1 MAAWED
7 APLYDAGAGATGAGN
22 VAKPETAST
31 RPAWEAAPLAN
42 KEEPRERGFIQG
54 VKEMFTG
61 SERQTRATK
70 ELPELQ
76 NSGLFK
82 GLDIPAGQ
90 QAALFAALPTTTDPG
105 EIAKMLRSSSPYIG
119 ISQDEKGNLIAAN
132 NKTGVQAVINKP
144 GLTGLDV
151 AQAVG
156 IGAAFTPA
164 GRVATLAGGG
174 LARQA
179 VVLGAG
185 SAATQAGLEG
195 LQENA
200 GGNFDGGDIAIAG
213 ALGAAT
219 PFVASA
225 AGGVVDAGKR
235 AVRAMRNP
243 AQGENAQ
250 LVRAAEQ
257 TNIPLMTSDVFPP
270 ETFMSR
276 SAQVAGERIPFAGT
290 AGARQAQREAR
301 IAAVEDL
308 NNQYPPPQADQIM
321 ESLQARVGRRR
332 KAAGNRIGKYE
343 AQLDQVGVVPY
354 ARTTQAADDALAEL
368 NRPGIVG
375 SPEAASE
382 IQQFIQTL
390 NAAPQT
396 YSSLRENRT
405 ALRDI
410 VKSFDG
416 AARSQLPTRAKAL
429 LTRLQSS
436 LYDDMN
442 DVARANLPAQDVLKL
457 RQANAIYGEEAGKV
471 SKSRMKSVLDRG
483 DVTPELAESLLFSRK
498 PSEVRNLFQSLD
510 TEGRQAAR
518 ATIIQRL
525 LRNSQGAD
533 GLSPDRFINNMNKM
547 PAQANIFFRDA
558 DRRQLEGLRQV
569 LDATRRAG
577 QAGVMTNTGQQNY
590 SIGGFAAAS
599 AAGLKA
605 IPIAGSIGGFARL
618 YESAPVR
625 NALIRLAEN
634 PNTGASAASARALAA
649 RFSPYIQ
656 ALQAGGGDE
665 DNSEATEPVQRPAAD
680 GQPVLPALQSDNPTP
695 EPSGGAAVLPNQG
708 LQAQEQAQQADDD
721 TGSPGPGTGG
731 LITAGNI
738 DLNTRPTVRNAD
750 GSISTVRSM
759 SIGVDGKEVL
769 IPTVSDDGRIMS
781 DREAIKTYERTGKHL
796 GVFKDV
802 QSADDYAQKLHEDQ
816 ADQYG
821 DKEDTQPT
829 DLLPSSKADRA
840 SLPPAEALDIA
851 ARDAA
856 TSPDNDLPE
865 PSTAQKEAGNYR
877 KGHINLQGLN
887 IAIENPRGSE
897 RKGVDKDGN
906 EWSHS
911 MSDHYGYIKRTTGA
925 DGDQVDV
932 YVGPEPFSQRVFVV
946 DQKDQG
952 SGKFDEHKVMIGY
965 TNQAAAVKAY
975 KSNFDKGWN
984 VGDVTEMKM
993 PDFKAWL
1000 KSGES
1005 AKPLASTGAKSST
1018 QAINAKMAAV
1028 RLSGKSSAQK
1038 DKELATLTQEKE
1050 KLAS

>member
-7 APLYDAGAGATGAGN
+7 APLHEAAA
-22 VAKPETAST
+22 VAKPENRLARS
-31 RPAWEAAPLAN
+31 AWESAPIAE
-42 KEEPRERGFIQG
+42 KEAPQEGGFFQS
-54 VKEMFTG
+54 VKNLFTG
-61 SERQTRATK
+61 EDRQTRATK

-90 QAALFAALPTTTDPG
+90 QAALFAALPTTTDTG

-164 GRVATLAGGG
+164 GRGAAMAGGG
-174 LARQA
+174 MGRQA
-179 VVLGAG
+179 LVLGAG

-225 AGGVVDAGKR
+225 AGGVVDAGRR

-332 KAAGNRIGKYE
+332 QAAGNRIGRYE

-375 SPEAASE
+375 SPEAANE
-382 IQQFIQTL
+382 IQQFMQTL

-429 LTRLQSS
+429 LTRLQSA
-436 LYDDMN
+436 LYDDMS
-442 DVARANLPAQDVLKL
+442 DVAQANLPVQDVLKL

-518 ATIIQRL
+518 ATIIQKL
-525 LRNSQGAD
+525 LRDSHGAD

-558 DRRQLEGLRQV
+558 DRQQLEGLRRV
-569 LDATRRAG
+569 LDSTRRAG

-590 SIGGFAAAS
+590 SIGGFAAAT

-605 IPIAGSIGGFARL
+605 IPIAGAIGGFARL

-634 PNTGASAASARALAA
+634 PSTGASSAAAQALAV
-649 RFSPYIQ
+649 RFSPYLQ
-656 ALQAGGGDE
+656 AMQAGGGDD
-665 DNSEATEPVQRPAAD
+665 DNSEATAPVDRPPATA
-680 GQPVLPALQSDNPTP
+680 GQPNLPKVPDQAQIPSSESTEISSKNQQSLENGIP
-695 EPSGGAAVLPNQG
+695 EPAESGRSKQQG
-708 LQAQEQAQQADDD
+708 LLA
-721 TGSPGPGTGG
+721 P
-731 LITAGNI
+731 GNI
-738 DLNTRPTVRNAD
+738 DLNARPTVRNAD

-759 SIGVDGKEVL
+759 SIGIDGKEVL

-781 DREAIKTYERTGKHL
+781 DDEAIQTYQRTGKHL
-796 GVFKDV
+796 GMFKDPE
-802 QSADDYAQKLHEDQ
+802 SASAYAEKLHEDQ

-821 DKEDTQPT
+821 DKDGAKPG
-829 DLLPSSKADRA
+829 DVLPEAGDDQA
-840 SLPPAEALDIA
+840 ALPPAQALELA
-851 ARDAA
+851 ARSAA

-877 KGHINLQGLN
+877 KGHIKLQGLN

-897 RKGVDKDGN
+897 RKGVDGN
-906 EWSHS
+906 GKEWSHF

-952 SGKFDEHKVMIGY
+952 SGKFDEHKVMLGY
-965 TNQAAAVKAY
+965 TSQAAAIKAY
-975 KSNFDKGWN
+975 KSNFDKDWS

-993 PDFKAWL
+993 PEFKAWL
-1000 KSGES
+1000 KAGDT
-1005 AKPLASTGAKSST
+1005 AKPLAAGASKPTVKS
-1018 QAINAKMAAV
+1018 INAKMAAV
-1028 RLSGKSSAQK
+1028 RLGGMSAERKQH
-1038 DKELATLTQEKE
+1038 ELAKLTQERE
-1050 KLAS
+1050 QLAS

>member
-7 APLYDAGAGATGAGN
+7 APLHEAAA
-22 VAKPETAST
+22 VAKPENRSARS
-31 RPAWEAAPLAN
+31 AWESAPIAE
-42 KEEPRERGFIQG
+42 KETSQKGGLFQS
-54 VKEMFTG
+54 VKNLFTG
-61 SERQTRATK
+61 EDRQTRATK

-90 QAALFAALPTTTDPG
+90 QAALFAALPTTTDTG

-156 IGAAFTPA
+156 IGSAFTPA
-164 GRVATLAGGG
+164 GRVATVAGGG
-174 LARQA
+174 AVRQA
-179 VVLGAG
+179 IVLGAG

-195 LQENA
+195 LQANA
-200 GGNFDGGDIAIAG
+200 GGDVDGSEIAIAG
-213 ALGAAT
+213 ALGAAA

-225 AGGVVDAGKR
+225 AGGVVDAGRR
-235 AVRAMRNP
+235 AIRAMRNP

-257 TNIPLMTSDVFPP
+257 ANIPLMTSDVFPP

-290 AGARQAQREAR
+290 GGARQAQREAR

-308 NNQYPPPQADQIM
+308 NTRYPAPQADQIM

-332 KAAGNRIGKYE
+332 QAAGNRIGRYE

-375 SPEAASE
+375 SPEAANE
-382 IQQFIQTL
+382 IQQFMQTL

-442 DVARANLPAQDVLKL
+442 DVAQANLPVQDVLKL

-518 ATIIQRL
+518 ATIIQKL
-525 LRNSQGAD
+525 LRDSHGAD

-558 DRRQLEGLRQV
+558 DRQQLEGLRRV
-569 LDATRRAG
+569 LDSTRRGG
-577 QAGVMTNTGQQNY
+577 QAGVMTNSGQQNY
-590 SIGGFAAAS
+590 SIGGFAAAT

-605 IPIAGSIGGFARL
+605 IPIAGAIGGFARL

-634 PNTGASAASARALAA
+634 PNTGASSAAAQALAV
-649 RFSPYIQ
+649 RLSPYLQ
-656 ALQAGGGDE
+656 AMQAGGGDD
-665 DNSEATEPVQRPAAD
+665 DNAEATASVDRPSATA
-680 GQPVLPALQSDNPTP
+680 GQPILPKAQGAGQIPPSDSAELSSQDQQSLENDI
-695 EPSGGAAVLPNQG
+695 SGSSESVRPKQQG
-708 LQAQEQAQQADDD
+708 LL
-721 TGSPGPGTGG
+721 TP
-731 LITAGNI
+731 GNI
-738 DLNTRPTVRNAD
+738 DLNARPTVKNAD

-759 SIGVDGKEVL
+759 SIGIDGKEVL

-781 DREAIKTYERTGKHL
+781 DDEAIQTYRRTGKHL
-796 GVFKDV
+796 GMFKDPD
-802 QSADDYAQKLHEDQ
+802 SASAYAEKLHEDQ
-816 ADQYG
+816 AEQYG
-821 DKEDTQPT
+821 NKDGANPGDV
-829 DLLPSSKADRA
+829 LPEADDDQA
-840 SLPPAEALDIA
+840 ALPPAQALDLA
-851 ARDAA
+851 ARSAA

-877 KGHINLQGLN
+877 KGHIKLQGLN

-897 RKGVDKDGN
+897 RKGVDPDGK

-952 SGKFDEHKVMIGY
+952 SGKFDEHKVMLGY
-965 TNQAAAVKAY
+965 TSQAAAIKAY
-975 KSNFDKGWN
+975 KSNFDKGWT

-993 PDFKAWL
+993 PEFKAWL
-1000 KSGES
+1000 KAGDT
-1005 AKPLASTGAKSST
+1005 AKPLAAETSKPTVKS
-1018 QAINAKMAAV
+1018 INAKMAAV
-1028 RLSGKSSAQK
+1028 RLGGMSAERKQQ
-1038 DKELATLTQEKE
+1038 ELAKLTQERDQ
-1050 KLAS
+1050 LAS